1 MKKLFGWRL
10 MSVVV
15 LMAFVL
21 MYFSLSATGGHVLRV
36 NTKDLSSVPV
46 EVDGHTYVSINAIS
60 KAMGDTVQVYQDGKR
75 VTVTTKSNK
84 KIQVTAGQNTA
95 TVGNKA
101 VALKTTKK
109 GTTTVTVD
117 AKAYLIKGE
126 LHVPVEFIYAQN
138 GFAYAGKIT
147 KEGTKT
153 VVNVGKMK
161 APVTAKKVM
170 WGKTELVVGQ
180 IGKVTILANTDL
192 VKLNADGSLT
202 KVRTLKKGEQYRVYN
217 YKGQHNGLY
226 GVGASSYVQK
236 NTAKV
241 KYETPSKAKLDEL
254 AKANGSGTTPTPSTS
269 TGKTYPDGWTAP
281 VLKSKWKN
289 DVDYNKSVLKNELG
303 FRDGWLYD
311 IKSQPSVIVVGFVN
325 EDYDVKISHSGWLSD
340 MITQSYRVPIVTKEL
355 LEFYFEKD
363 AQKVF
368 NYYEKGNFP
377 NDAIILNKRTVK
389 FSTSEADGKLIMEV
403 GYPNKPF

>member
-46 EVDGHTYVSINAIS
+46 VVDGHTYVPINSIS

-95 TVGNKA
+95 TVGNKS

-254 AKANGSGTTPTPSTS
+254 AKANGSGTTPAPPPSTS

-311 IKSQPSVIVVGFVN
+311 IKSSNNAISVGFVN
-325 EDYDVKISHSGWLSD
+325 DGYDVKIVHKLWETKD
-340 MITQSYRVPIVTKEL
+340 PNFKESYRIPIVSKEL
-355 LEFYFEKD
+355 FKYYFEKD
-363 AQKVF
+363 ADKVF
-368 NYYEKGNFP
+368 NFYQSGKLPDKPITVN
-377 NDAIILNKRTVK
+377 NRTVE
-389 FSTSEADGKLIMEV
+389 FSVAGGDLIMMV
-403 GYPNKPF
+403 GDPK